1 MSDTRLTYD
10 ERKVAGITLGEIRLD
25 SDSGV
30 NPLSGSTVRA
40 MRERLRSVASADGPH
55 AVTVSAS
62 GRCFCAGADVKEFRR
77 FDEAAFRD
85 YMTEILAMYADM
97 IEVGKP
103 IISVVHAD
111 ARGGGAAL
119 AFCSDF
125 VIAADTAR
133 FALPEAHRGLA
144 GGGYLMPRLIGKHRA
159 AEMVLLGRDFSAADM
174 LAMGLVNEICVVQ
187 DLSARTDALV
197 AELARIPLSAFAVG
211 KRSLAGGLSVGLRE
225 AMAWHIKAQAEAFMC
240 SRTEG
245 RTG

>member
-10 ERKVAGITLGEIRLD
+10 ERQVAGITLGEIWLD

-40 MRERLRSVASADGPH
+40 MRERLRGLALVGGPH
-55 AVTVSAS
+55 AVTVSAR

-85 YMTEILAMYADM
+85 YMTEILAMYADL

-125 VIAADTAR
+125 VVAADSAR

-174 LAMGLVNEICVVQ
+174 LAMGLVNAVCAAP
-187 DLSARTDALV
+187 DLAARTEALV
-197 AELARIPLSAFAVG
+197 AELARIPASAFAVG

-225 AMAWHIKAQAEAFMC
+225 AMAWHVQAQADAFM
-240 SRTEG
+240 RGRAEG
-245 RTG
+245 RAG